1 MAKKG
6 RFEPSSTALVALR
19 LYDDTNQKVRKVLK
33 NEWYLLNNWYTLKD
47 NELVKNDD
55 ELTSHRHLYG
65 RNVTVQ
71 AIVGK
76 NGSGKSSLLEL
87 IYRLFNNLS
96 YIITR
101 GMKRPKAEDICY
113 IDGIHAQLYFETE
126 GKLGSLEC
134 DGPSMK
140 LQWGDIYKNMS
151 ALEASND
158 YTKEADIQLRNNVSR
173 CFGYALVSNYALM
186 SLAPGDFG
194 NDDTLN
200 KGNWLNAIYAKN
212 DGYQACIGIEP
223 YKGYGNINLYT
234 QYSLCKARIESML
247 VESRNREFFDGYSYD
262 KITLDVDKEYT
273 SRKVYGR
280 DKKREDWKFVFEDRF
295 YYYARRGSS
304 IVHKIL
310 ESYNLMHLNYA
321 DDTVNAAA
329 TYLVWKTLSVVEVY
343 NQFAK
348 YRPIGHTENFRR
360 DAEATF
366 RKFYLNKENSDWDE
380 EEFGNASGLIS
391 KMCEELRVDTSHATL
406 KLRQTIDFL
415 DYAERKCMEKED
427 WKWKK
432 VATYE
437 EYMKD
442 VHGGVIPDTY
452 DEISNQFPPPIFQP
466 KIYFNREKK
475 LSATEVNEE
484 RTGGVPYNTLST
496 GERQFMQIVTSMAYH
511 IRNVVSVKKAKGML
525 KYHNVYLF
533 LDEIEVS
540 FHPEYQQRFIKLF
553 VNTLEKQG
561 LLEHC
566 NVNITI
572 ATHSPF
578 MLSDIP
584 RDNILCLE
592 CGINKSEA
600 IERETFAANVYD
612 LLNNQ
617 FFLDRFV
624 GDFAYKIISE
634 AIGKMKEWDKRK
646 DNDRKVHIQA
656 EEFEAVHHVINLIGD
671 KYLRTKLTEKLL
683 GYHPDQDAAQAYI
696 QKKRELEELQKKLKL

>member
-6 RFEPSSTALVALR
+6 RFEQSSTALVAVKLFKDKN
-19 LYDDTNQKVRKVLK
+19 LKVRKVLK
-33 NEWYLLNNWYTLKD
+33 DEWYLLNNWYILKG

-101 GMKRPKAEDICY
+101 GMKRPKAKDICY
-113 IDGIHAQLYFETE
+113 IDGIHAQLFFETE
-126 GKLGSLEC
+126 GRLGSLEC
-134 DGPSMK
+134 DGPALK
-140 LQWGDIYKNMS
+140 LQWWYIDENMS
-151 ALEASND
+151 ALEVSND
-158 YTKEADIQLRNNVSR
+158 YTKEADIQLKEHVSR
-173 CFGYALVSNYALM
+173 CFGYALVSNYAMM

-200 KGNWLNAIYAKN
+200 KENWLNAIYSKN

-223 YKGYGNINLYT
+223 YKGAGSIDLYT
-234 QYSLCKARIESML
+234 QYSLCRARIESML
-247 VESRNREFFDGYSYD
+247 VESRKRVFFDGYSYD
-262 KITLDVDKEYT
+262 KITLDVDSEYT

-280 DKKREDWKFVFEDRF
+280 NTDRKDWKFIYEEKFD
-295 YYYARRGSS
+295 YYARRGSS

-310 ESYNLMHLNYA
+310 ENYNLMHLNYA
-321 DDTVNAAA
+321 DDTINAAA
-329 TYLVWKTLSVVEVY
+329 TYLIWKTLSVVEVY

-348 YRPIGHTENFRR
+348 YRPIGHTDNFRR

-366 RKFYLNKENSDWDE
+366 RKFYEKKENSDWDE

-391 KMCEELRVDTSHATL
+391 NMCKEMRSDTSHATL

-415 DYAERKCMEKED
+415 DYAEQKCKERRN

-432 VATYE
+432 VETYD
-437 EYMKD
+437 EYMAE
-442 VHGGVIPDTY
+442 VHGGEIPNTY
-452 DEISNQFPPPIFQP
+452 DEISSQFPPPIFQP
-466 KIYFNREKK
+466 EIYFNREKNI
-475 LSATEVNEE
+475 SVTDESEE
-484 RTGGVPYNTLST
+484 RTEGVPYNTLST
-496 GERQFMQIVTSMAYH
+496 GERQFMQIVASMVYH

-553 VNTLEKQG
+553 VDTLENQG
-561 LLEHC
+561 LLEYC

-592 CGINKSEA
+592 CGVNKSGA

-624 GDFAYKIISE
+624 GEFAYYKISE
-634 AIGKMKEWDKRK
+634 AIRKMKEWDERK
-646 DNDRKVHIQA
+646 DIGGKVCMEA
-656 EEFEAVHHVINLIGD
+656 AEFEAVHHVINLIGD

-683 GYHPDQDAAQAYI
+683 GHHPNQEAAQAYM
-696 QKKRELEELQKKLKL
+696 QKKRELEDLKKKLKL

>member
-1 MAKKG
+1 MNNKG
-6 RFEPSSTALVALR
+6 RFEPSSTAIVAIR
-19 LYDDTNQKVRKVLK
+19 LFKDKNQKVRKVLK
-33 NEWYLLNNWYTLKD
+33 NEWYLLNNWYTLKGD
-47 NELVKNDD
+47 ELVKNDD

-87 IYRLFNNLS
+87 IYRMFNNLS

-134 DGPSMK
+134 DGPELK
-140 LQWGDIYKNMS
+140 LLWGDIKERMS
-151 ALEASND
+151 ALETSND
-158 YTKEADIQLRNNVSR
+158 YTKEADIRLREHVSR
-173 CFGYALVSNYALM
+173 CFGYALVSNYAMM
-186 SLAPGDFG
+186 SLAPGDFE

-200 KGNWLNAIYAKN
+200 KRNWLNAIYSKN

-223 YKGYGNINLYT
+223 YKGYGSINLYT
-234 QYSLCKARIESML
+234 QYSLCRARIESML

-262 KITLDVDKEYT
+262 KITLDLDAKYT

-280 DKKREDWKFVFEDRF
+280 DKKLEDNFIYEDKFS
-295 YYYARRGSS
+295 YYAKRGSS

-310 ESYNLMHLNYA
+310 EGYNLMHLNYA
-321 DDTVNAAA
+321 DETINTAA

-348 YRPIGHTENFRR
+348 YRPIGHTGNFRR
-360 DAEATF
+360 DAEATYT
-366 RKFYLNKENSDWDE
+366 KFFSSKENNNWDE
-380 EEFGNASGLIS
+380 EEFGNASGLI
-391 KMCEELRVDTSHATL
+391 KNMCKELRNDTSHATL

-415 DYAERKCMEKED
+415 DYVERKCKETFY

-432 VATYE
+432 VTTYE
-437 EYMKD
+437 EYMNE
-442 VHGGVIPDTY
+442 VHSGVIPYTY
-452 DEISNQFPPPIFQP
+452 DEISSQFPPPVFQP
-466 KIYFNREKK
+466 KIFFNREKS
-475 LSATEVNEE
+475 LSAKNENEE
-484 RTGGVPYNTLST
+484 RSEGIPYNTLST

-553 VNTLEKQG
+553 VDTLENQG

-592 CGINKSEA
+592 SGVNKTEA

-624 GDFAYKIISE
+624 GEFAYIKISE
-634 AIGKMKEWDKRK
+634 SIQKMKEWDKRK
-646 DNDRKVHIQA
+646 DNNGKVRVLA
-656 EEFEAVHHVINLIGD
+656 AEFEAVHHVINLIGD

-683 GYHPDQDAAQAYI
+683 GYHPDQEAAQAYM
-696 QKKRELEELQKKLKL
+696 QKKKELEALKKKLNL

>member
-1 MAKKG
+1 MTKKNE
-6 RFEPSSTALVALR
+6 FQPSSTALVAVR
-19 LYDDTNQKVRKVLK
+19 LYDDKNQNVRKVLK
-33 NEWYLLNNWYTLKD
+33 DEWYLLNNWYVLKD

-71 AIVGK
+71 AVVGK

-96 YIITR
+96 FIITR

-134 DGPSMK
+134 DGPALK
-140 LQWGDIYKNMS
+140 LRWGDVKEEMS
-151 ALEASND
+151 ALETSND
-158 YTKEADIQLRNNVSR
+158 YTKEADIQLRDHVSR

-234 QYSLCKARIESML
+234 QYSLCRARIESML

-280 DKKREDWKFVFEDRF
+280 DKKREYWKFVFEDRF

-553 VNTLEKQG
+553 VDTLEKQG

-624 GDFAYKIISE
+624 GDFAYEKICE
-634 AIGKMKEWDKRK
+634 AIGKMKEWDERK
-646 DNDRKVHIQA
+646 DNGGKIQIQA
-656 EEFEAVHHVINLIGD
+656 TEFEAVHHVINLIGD

-683 GYHPDQDAAQAYI
+683 GYHPDQETAQAYM
-696 QKKRELEELQKKLKL
+696 QKKRELENLQKKLKL

>member
-1 MAKKG
+1 MAKRG
-6 RFEPSSTALVALR
+6 RFEPSSTALVAVR
-19 LYDDTNQKVRKVLK
+19 LFKDKNQKVRKVLK
-33 NEWYLLNNWYTLKD
+33 NEWYLLNNWYMLEGD
-47 NELVKNDD
+47 ELVKNDD
-55 ELTSHRHLYG
+55 EFTSHRHLYG
-65 RNVTVQ
+65 QNVTVQ

-113 IDGIHAQLYFETE
+113 IDGIHAQLFFETE

-134 DGPSMK
+134 DGPTLK
-140 LQWGDIYKNMS
+140 LKWEDIDENVS
-151 ALEASND
+151 AFEASND
-158 YTKEADIQLRNNVSR
+158 YTREADVLLRDHVSR
-173 CFGYALVSNYALM
+173 CFGYALVSNYAMM

-200 KGNWLNAIYAKN
+200 KGNWLNAIYSKN

-234 QYSLCKARIESML
+234 QYSLCRARIESML
-247 VESRNREFFDGYSYD
+247 VESRKREFFDGYSYD
-262 KITLDVDKEYT
+262 KITLDVDSLYT
-273 SRKVYGR
+273 SKKVYDR
-280 DKKREDWKFVFEDRF
+280 NTTRKDWRFVFEDRF
-295 YYYARRGSS
+295 NYYARRGSS

-310 ESYNLMHLNYA
+310 ENYNLMDLNYA

-348 YRPIGHTENFRR
+348 YRPIGHTDNFRR

-366 RKFYLNKENSDWDE
+366 RKFFENKENSGWDE

-391 KMCEELRVDTSHATL
+391 KMCEELRNDTSHATL

-415 DYAERKCMEKED
+415 DYVERKCKEEGD

-437 EYMKD
+437 EYMKE
-442 VHGGVIPDTY
+442 VHDGVIPETY
-452 DEISNQFPPPIFQP
+452 DEISSQFPPPIFQP
-466 KIYFNREKK
+466 KIYFNREKRF
-475 LSATEVNEE
+475 SATDESEE
-484 RTGGVPYNTLST
+484 RIEGVPYNTLST
-496 GERQFMQIVTSMAYH
+496 GERQFMQTVTSMAYH

-553 VNTLEKQG
+553 VDMLEKQG
-561 LLEHC
+561 LLENC

-578 MLSDIP
+578 ILSDIP

-592 CGINKSEA
+592 GGVNKSEA

-624 GDFAYKIISE
+624 GEFAYERISE
-634 AIGKMKEWDKRK
+634 AIQKMKEWDKRK
-646 DNDRKVHIQA
+646 GNEERLHIQA
-656 EEFEAVHHVINLIGD
+656 SEFEAVHHVINLIGD
-671 KYLRTKLTEKLL
+671 KYLRTKLAEKLL
-683 GYHPDQDAAQAYI
+683 GYHPDQEVAQAYV
-696 QKKRELEELQKKLKL
+696 QKKRELEELKKKLKL

>member
-1 MAKKG
+1 MAKNNK
-6 RFEPSSTALVALR
+6 FQPSCTSLVAVR
-19 LYDDTNQKVRKVLK
+19 LFNDQSQKVRKVLK
-33 NEWYLLNNWYTLKD
+33 DEWYLLNNWYVLKD

-96 YIITR
+96 YIITK
-101 GMKRPKAEDICY
+101 GVKRPKAEDICY
-113 IDGIHAQLYFETE
+113 IDGIHAQLFFETE

-134 DGPSMK
+134 DGPELK
-140 LQWGDIYKNMS
+140 LQWGDIKERMS
-151 ALEASND
+151 VLEASND
-158 YTKEADIQLRNNVSR
+158 YTKEADNRLRDNVSR
-173 CFGYALVSNYALM
+173 CFGYALVSNYAMM

-194 NDDTLN
+194 KDDTLN
-200 KGNWLNAIYAKN
+200 KENWLNAIYAKN

-262 KITLDVDKEYT
+262 KITLDVDSVYT

-280 DKKREDWKFVFEDRF
+280 NTSRQDWRFVFEDRF

-310 ESYNLMHLNYA
+310 ESYNLMNLNYA
-321 DDTVNAAA
+321 DETINAVA

-348 YRPIGHTENFRR
+348 YRPIGDTDNFRR

-366 RKFYLNKENSDWDE
+366 RKFYLNKENSGWDE
-380 EEFGNASGLIS
+380 EEFGNATGLIS
-391 KMCEELRVDTSHATL
+391 SMCEELRDDTSHATL
-406 KLRQTIDFL
+406 KLRQAIDFL
-415 DYAERKCMEKED
+415 DYAERKCKEKED
-427 WKWKK
+427 WGWKK

-437 EYMKD
+437 EYMNE

-452 DEISNQFPPPIFQP
+452 DEISSQFPPPIFQP

-475 LSATEVNEE
+475 LSATEANEE
-484 RTGGVPYNTLST
+484 RTEGVPYNTLST

-553 VNTLEKQG
+553 VDTLENEG

-578 MLSDIP
+578 ILSDIP

-592 CGINKSEA
+592 CGVNKSEA

-617 FFLDRFV
+617 FFLDKFV
-624 GDFAYKIISE
+624 GEFAYEKICE
-634 AIGKMKEWDKRK
+634 AIGKMKEWDERK
-646 DNDRKVHIQA
+646 DNGGKIQIQA
-656 EEFEAVHHVINLIGD
+656 TEFEAVHHVINLIGD

-683 GYHPDQDAAQAYI
+683 GYHPDQESVQAYM

>member
-55 ELTSHRHLYG
+55 ELTSYRHLYG

-101 GMKRPKAEDICY
+101 GMKRPKAENICY

-126 GKLGSLEC
+126 GKLGLYE
-134 DGPSMK
+134 
-140 LQWGDIYKNMS
+140 NMS

-186 SLAPGDFG
+186 SLATGDFR

-200 KGNWLNAIYAKN
+200 KGNWLSAIYAKN

-234 QYSLCKARIESML
+234 QYSLCRARIESML

-273 SRKVYGR
+273 SR
-280 DKKREDWKFVFEDRF
+280 WKFVFEDRF

-380 EEFGNASGLIS
+380 EKFGNATGLIS
-391 KMCEELRVDTSHATL
+391 SMCEELRDDTSHATL

-415 DYAERKCMEKED
+415 DYAERKCKEKED

-437 EYMKD
+437 EYMNE

-452 DEISNQFPPPIFQP
+452 DEISSQFPPPIFQP
-466 KIYFNREKK
+466 KIFFNREKK
-475 LSATEVNEE
+475 LSATNENEV
-484 RTGGVPYNTLST
+484 RIYDVPYNTLST

-553 VNTLEKQG
+553 VDTLENEG

-578 MLSDIP
+578 ILSDIP

-592 CGINKSEA
+592 CGVNKSEA

-617 FFLDRFV
+617 FFLDKFV
-624 GDFAYKIISE
+624 GEFAYEKICE
-634 AIGKMKEWDKRK
+634 AIGKMKEWDERK
-646 DNDRKVHIQA
+646 DNGGKIQIQA
-656 EEFEAVHHVINLIGD
+656 TEFEAVHHVINLIGD

-683 GYHPDQDAAQAYI
+683 GYHPDQEAAQAYM
-696 QKKRELEELQKKLKL
+696 QKKRELEDLKKKLKL